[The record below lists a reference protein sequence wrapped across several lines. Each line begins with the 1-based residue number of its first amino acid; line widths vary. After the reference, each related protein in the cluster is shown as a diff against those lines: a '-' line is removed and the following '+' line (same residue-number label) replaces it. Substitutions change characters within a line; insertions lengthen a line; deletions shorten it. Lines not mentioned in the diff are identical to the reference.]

1 MKLNVLAPL
10 FSAGLSGLLIAPTA
24 AQSAITEEEAH
35 AIGVQ
40 AYLYFYSLVTMD
52 VTRRQLTNVQRPE
65 DIRTPANSFVSLR
78 EYPSADLRLVVR
90 PNFDTLYTT
99 GFLDMMAE
107 PVIVSAPNTG
117 GRYYLLPMLDMWT
130 DVFASP
136 GWRTTGMLGSL
147 DRLAFLLLLE
157 QLEAR
162 RCAPT
167 A

>member
-90 PNFDTLYTT
+90 PKH
-99 GFLDMMAE
+99 
-107 PVIVSAPNTG
+107 
-117 GRYYLLPMLDMWT
+117 
-130 DVFASP
+130 
-136 GWRTTGMLGSL
+136 
-147 DRLAFLLLLE
+147 
-157 QLEAR
+157 
-162 RCAPT
+162 
-167 A
+167 